1 MYWQLP
7 SVQIFVFLTIGQNLK
22 SCCFNIFIVVSIIDL
37 FNEFLEGLKFGLLY
51 LSLGSHSSVVLG

>member
-22 SCCFNIFIVVSIIDL
+22 SCCFNVFIVVSIIGL
-37 FNEFLEGLKFGLLY
+37 FNDFLGGLKFSVLY
-51 LSLGSHSSVVLG
+51 LCLGSRSSVVLG